1 MANHEDRIEPLMDPS
16 KRNMDRNR
24 GLQLKSFSE
33 ALVRASANAENA
45 TDDVE
50 KQDHCPDNSDQ

>member
-1 MANHEDRIEPLMDPS
+1 MANHEDRIESLIDPS

-24 GLQLKSFSE
+24 GLQLSSFSE
-33 ALVRASANAENA
+33 ALVRASADVENT
-45 TDDVE
+45 TDDAK